1 MGLLGRSSKGGRP
14 FLYLDLSA
22 RSCIVGRMTSLMHHF
37 RRILSDFPVTP
48 TCPTVTNPLP
58 PMPTP
63 PCPPVPCSTPICP
76 PTSCNDPKSPNYVP
90 MPAVKPPKPPYLDK
104 PLYVDYFL
112 TLANLVAQRS
122 IDPSS
127 KCGAVLVA
135 ADKRILSTG
144 YNGPLRGADDAKVP
158 LTRPEKYPHFLH
170 AEENAILAYTGS
182 LTDLIGSTMYITGRP
197 CHKCLRMII
206 QRGIP
211 NIIVSKST
219 PTVMQTDESE
229 IKAWEEM
236 MSYLPEGRVNYHE
249 INNVVDIHRLLVTTA
264 DYIVKKNPSRFY

>member
-1 MGLLGRSSKGGRP
+1 
-14 FLYLDLSA
+14 
-22 RSCIVGRMTSLMHHF
+22 
-37 RRILSDFPVTP
+37 
-48 TCPTVTNPLP
+48 
-58 PMPTP
+58 
-63 PCPPVPCSTPICP
+63 
-76 PTSCNDPKSPNYVP
+76 
-90 MPAVKPPKPPYLDK
+90 MPAVKQLRTDPPK
-104 PLYVDYFL
+104 PLYVNYFL
-112 TLANLVAQRS
+112 TLAWLVAQRS

-127 KCGAVLVA
+127 KCGAVLVS
-135 ADKRILSTG
+135 ADRRILATG
-144 YNGPLRGADDAKVP
+144 YNGPLRGADDSLVP
-158 LTRPEKYPHFLH
+158 LTRPEKYPHMIH

-182 LTDLIGSTMYITGRP
+182 SADLIGSTMYVTGRP

-211 NIIVSKST
+211 NIIISKTT
-219 PTVMQTDESE
+219 PTVMQTDDSE